1 MWARTDEPE
10 PRTGTFLVAA
20 GSPGIRVVETW
31 NHLGLRASGSHDA
44 ILDDVLLPHEH
55 AVELR
60 PPAAWQR
67 HDATLIAWSALTVA
81 ALYDGIATAARNWLL
96 MFLKTRTP
104 SNLGLPLASLPRFQE
119 AFGEIEA
126 LLTVNRRLLAAAAE
140 DTDRGEPP
148 SVVESGLLK
157 STVTGN
163 AIAAVEAA
171 LRLTGNPG
179 LSRANPLE
187 RHYRDVLCGRVH
199 TPQDDAARTAAGR
212 AALGI

>member
-1 MWARTDEPE
+1 
-10 PRTGTFLVAA
+10 
-20 GSPGIRVVETW
+20 
-31 NHLGLRASGSHDA
+31 
-44 ILDDVLLPHEH
+44 
-55 AVELR
+55 
-60 PPAAWQR
+60 
-67 HDATLIAWSALTVA
+67 
-81 ALYDGIATAARNWLL
+81 

-104 SNLGLPLASLPRFQE
+104 TNLGLPLASLPRFQE

-126 LLTVNRRLLAAAAE
+126 LLTVNRRLLASAAT

-148 SVVESGLLK
+148 GVVESGLLK

-163 AIAAVEAA
+163 AIVAVEAA